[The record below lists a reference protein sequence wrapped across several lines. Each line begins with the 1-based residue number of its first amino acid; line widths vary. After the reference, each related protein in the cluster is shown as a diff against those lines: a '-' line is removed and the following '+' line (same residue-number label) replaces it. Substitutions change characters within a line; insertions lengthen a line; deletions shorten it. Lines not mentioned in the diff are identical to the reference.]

1 MLRVILIFVLMLYSI
16 VLAYKARLDYQQSKS
31 DNIYLL
37 NDNNACEIAKEKL
50 KESNL
55 ILTRANE
62 QLLRVNKDL

>member
-37 NDNNACEIAKEKL
+37 NDNNACEIAKEIL